1 MGYATSRPAAGRGFS
16 FRGVPPLPEPLPP
29 AERTVGQLVAE
40 AIRLYGH
47 RFWPSLAL
55 GVPVGAYGAL
65 TGGLD
70 GDVAVLIALT
80 AGSVLL
86 TLTYVGASVIA
97 VARPVPRR
105 RLGVAFLAGLLVF
118 LPFPFLVLLYI
129 LPAVAWLALVGLAV
143 PAAVIEGT
151 GVVASIRRGYELARA
166 DYVHSLGGMATLG
179 IAFYLS
185 TRVLALAI
193 NAGSGQAAEI
203 ARPLAEGAVWPVV
216 VLGASLLY
224 FDQAAR
230 VESGGPRSRRSRDAD
245 LHHAHDP
252 HSPGRA
258 DAEGEPRPAAGG
270 QP

>member
-1 MGYATSRPAAGRGFS
+1 VARKGARKH
-16 FRGVPPLPEPLPP
+16 EPLPP
-29 AERTVGQLVAE
+29 PLPPETRTIGQLVAE
-40 AIRLYGH
+40 AIRLYGR

-55 GVPVGAYGAL
+55 GAPIGLLGLLLLTIGGVTEAIVG
-65 TGGLD
+65 
-70 GDVAVLIALT
+70 VA

-86 TLTYVGASVIA
+86 TLTYVGASVLA
-97 VARPVPRR
+97 ADQPVPRR
-105 RLGVAFLAGLLVF
+105 RLYVACVVGLLVF
-118 LPFPFLVLLYI
+118 LPFPILIYFYI

-143 PAAVIEGT
+143 PAATIEGG
-151 GVVASIRRGYELARA
+151 GVVQSLKRGYALARA
-166 DYVHSLGGMATLG
+166 DYVHSLGSMATLA

-185 TRVLALAI
+185 SRVMALAL

-203 ARPLAEGAVWPVV
+203 ARPIAEGVLWPVV
-216 VLGASLLY
+216 VLGAALLY

-230 VESGGPRSRRSRDAD
+230 VESGSPRSRRSRDAD

-252 HSPGRA
+252 DRTGRA